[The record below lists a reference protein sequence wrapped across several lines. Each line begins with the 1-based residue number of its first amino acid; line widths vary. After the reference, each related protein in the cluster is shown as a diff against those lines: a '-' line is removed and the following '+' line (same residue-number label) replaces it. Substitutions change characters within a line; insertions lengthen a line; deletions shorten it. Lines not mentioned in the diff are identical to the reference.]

1 MALRPGYS
9 LLELVVVVAIIG
21 VAAGVAA
28 PSLIRT
34 IERNE
39 THAAVRAVDRV
50 IAEARVDAF
59 TTAVPVSPAEL
70 SRRIG
75 QALPQGWSHE
85 LGGAPRFDESG
96 WCPGGRLVV
105 TTPRQRRWG
114 FELPEGG
121 CRPRR

>member
-9 LLELVVVVAIIG
+9 LLEIVVVVAIIG

-39 THAAVRAVDRV
+39 AHAAIRAVDRV
-50 IAEARVDAF
+50 IAEARVEAF
-59 TTAVPVSPAEL
+59 AMATPVSAAEF

-75 QALPQGWSHE
+75 TALPEGWFYE
-85 LGGAPRFDESG
+85 LNGAPRFDESG

-105 TTPRQRRWG
+105 RSPRDRLWG
-114 FELPEGG
+114 FELEPGD